1 MVRHTL
7 SKHEIVRSRQE
18 IDEIF
23 TSGSSFFQFPFRVIY
38 SWRPGTP
45 GSCRVLFAV
54 SRRHVRLATDR
65 NLIKRRMREIY
76 RQNKHRLLS
85 AVMDKRSL
93 SVALV
98 YVASDKIPYTEL
110 ENKLNK
116 VLLRL
121 IRIAEV

>member
-1 MVRHTL
+1 
-7 SKHEIVRSRQE
+7 
-18 IDEIF
+18 
-23 TSGSSFFQFPFRVIY
+23 
-38 SWRPGTP
+38 
-45 GSCRVLFAV
+45 
-54 SRRHVRLATDR
+54 LATDR

>member
-1 MVRHTL
+1 
-7 SKHEIVRSRQE
+7 
-18 IDEIF
+18 
-23 TSGSSFFQFPFRVIY
+23 
-38 SWRPGTP
+38 
-45 GSCRVLFAV
+45 
-54 SRRHVRLATDR
+54 
-65 NLIKRRMREIY
+65 
-76 RQNKHRLLS
+76 
-85 AVMDKRSL
+85 MDKRSL